1 MTEKSDSGGHG
12 VPVAVPDGV
21 RRDFSMR
28 RLSTLRIGG
37 PADYFA
43 EVGDEEAL
51 VRLLAWARTAGLA
64 VGVVGSGSNLLIA
77 DDGFRGLVLKLVG
90 SFTAIERNGSSVLCG
105 GGARLPAVAAK
116 TVRWGLAGIEFGI
129 NIPGSVGGSIKM
141 NANAFGGELAKILE
155 WAEIGDANG
164 VKRFAPAALG
174 FGYRSSSIG
183 SDQIVTKASFRLEVS
198 TSDRVDRGIKEVR
211 AQRRESQPLG
221 IQTLGSTFRNPDESI
236 GQGERAAARLLSEAG
251 CKELR
256 VGNARFSPLHANFIQ
271 LDGPSTAAEVT
282 QLLASARRRVH
293 ERFGV
298 KLEPEVQVLGEVRWP
313 DGWEL

>member
-1 MTEKSDSGGHG
+1 MTVKPDTARGDDG
-12 VPVAVPDGV
+12 VPDGV

-43 EVGDEEAL
+43 EVGDEETLA
-51 VRLLAWARTAGLA
+51 RLLAWARVGGLA
-64 VGVVGSGSNLLIA
+64 IGVVGSGSNLLIA

-90 SFTAIERNGSSVLCG
+90 SFTAIERDGSSVLCG

-116 TVRWGLAGIEFGI
+116 TARWGLTGIEFGI

-141 NANAFGGELAKILE
+141 NANAFGGELARVLD
-155 WAEIGDANG
+155 WAEIADADG
-164 VKRFAPAALG
+164 IKRFGPGDLG

-183 SDQIVTKASFRLEVS
+183 QGQIVTRASFRLEAS
-198 TSDRVDRGIKEVR
+198 SSGDVDRGIKEVR

-236 GQGERAAARLLSEAG
+236 GQGEKAAARLLSEAG
-251 CKELR
+251 CQELQ
-256 VGNARFSPLHANFIQ
+256 VGNARFSPIHANFIQ
-271 LDGPSTAAEVT
+271 LEGPSTAAEVT
-282 QLLASARRRVH
+282 QLLTLARRRVY

-298 KLEPEVQVLGEVRWP
+298 ELEPEVQVLGEVRWP